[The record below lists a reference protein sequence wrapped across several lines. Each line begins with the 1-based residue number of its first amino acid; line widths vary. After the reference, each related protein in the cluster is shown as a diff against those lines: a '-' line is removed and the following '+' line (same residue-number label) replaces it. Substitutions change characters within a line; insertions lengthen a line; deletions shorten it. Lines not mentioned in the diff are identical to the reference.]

1 MAPVLALLSAVA
13 YGAADFLG
21 GMAAR
26 KATAVAA
33 VVVSQTAGLILLL
46 LALPLLPETIVNPI
60 DIAWGAVAG
69 LAGGSGVALLY
80 RALALGP
87 MSVVAPLTAVF
98 AAAVP
103 VFTGLALGER
113 LSMVTTLGIALAA
126 IAIVLIGQ
134 EQGSVPRSLTQ
145 QATAQGITLSI
156 VAGML
161 VGVFFVSLERTS
173 AASGLWP
180 LVPARVV
187 AISLFAGSALA
198 GGRPVLVPW
207 SVAGVAVGAGA
218 LDMLANALFLIAVQQ
233 GPLSVVATLA
243 SLYPASTIILA
254 RIVLGE
260 RWSRLQAAGIATAV
274 AATAMIVGGI
284 P

>member
-1 MAPVLALLSAVA
+1 
-13 YGAADFLG
+13 
-21 GMAAR
+21 
-26 KATAVAA
+26 VAA

-87 MSVVAPLTAVF
+87 MSLVAPLTAVF

-134 EQGSVPRSLTQ
+134 EQGSVPRSQTQ
-145 QATAQGITLSI
+145 QATARGITLSI
-156 VAGML
+156 VAGLL

-180 LVPARVV
+180 LVPARLV

-198 GGRPVLVPW
+198 GGRPVLVPR

-274 AATAMIVGGI
+274 AATTMIVGGI